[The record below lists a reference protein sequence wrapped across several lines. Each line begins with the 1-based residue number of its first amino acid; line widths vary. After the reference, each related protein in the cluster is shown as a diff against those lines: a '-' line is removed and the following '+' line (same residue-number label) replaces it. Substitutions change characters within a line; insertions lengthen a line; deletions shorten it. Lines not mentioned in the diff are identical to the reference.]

1 MALSAYKSVRLEAAG
16 LIKFFED
23 EEGLWRS
30 MAEHAL
36 RYANDFVGEANEDV
50 RPEDVIEVLVPALSV
65 SEKLR
70 ARLAKM
76 PQQYWYLWF
85 GELIIDRLWGE
96 LSKKAKKG
104 RKAKSGKGKT

>member
-16 LIKFFED
+16 LVKFFK
-23 EEGLWRS
+23 EEEALWLS

-36 RYANDFVGEANEDV
+36 RYANEFVTEAQEDV

-70 ARLAKM
+70 SKLAKM

-85 GELIIDRLWGE
+85 GELIVDRLWDK
-96 LSKKAKKG
+96 LSSKAKKG
-104 RKAKSGKGKT
+104 QKAKDGKAAS